1 LLISEKQETFWVS
14 SLTRQVLIEKHWAEQ
29 FVPNSIKARKFCRII
44 QDCLNCK
51 SEIHLPSILS
61 IIKALSFPILLSIET
76 IFLVQHFFNLFVRV
90 QKMDLFFKVEFS
102 SRAVMQ

>member
-1 LLISEKQETFWVS
+1 LLIFEKQETFWVS
-14 SLTRQVLIEKHWAEQ
+14 SLTRQVLIEKHRAEQ